1 MASRIPPRHVQIE
14 NRNVKGFVF
23 FSFLKY
29 ETVLRQDAI
38 MWHYRRAEWNVK
50 ASGETNDDKHG
61 VKQKKQKKR
70 RKVSLIF
77 LWTMKIY
84 SFLSK
89 YNPKDDHSADS
100 KANPSKQYDVWF
112 RTMWNWS
119 VLHMKRHLIM
129 LLVFRDGQPFCV
141 WTASSMYGL
150 DHTCGRGL
158 YSVFIF

>member
-1 MASRIPPRHVQIE
+1 MASRIPTRHVQTE
-14 NRNVKGFVF
+14 NRNVKGFGF
-23 FSFLKY
+23 FSFYHVTLSSCRMK
-29 ETVLRQDAI
+29 RKGKQRD
-38 MWHYRRAEWNVK
+38 EWWQ
-50 ASGETNDDKHG
+50 TRC
-61 VKQKKQKKR
+61 QTKKKNKRKR

-141 WTASSMYGL
+141 WTASFMYGL
-150 DHTCGRGL
+150 DHTCGRGS